1 MIGEISALGSA
12 SCAAVGGT
20 FFKTQMRQVDAIVIN
35 FWRFGFAAVF
45 FVVILF
51 FTHEFNDLIHIS
63 WTTLIYLLAS
73 TFLTPV
79 MGGTFYLKSL
89 NLIGLSKSIAISG
102 IYPFFTMV
110 LAVLFL
116 GESLTWFI
124 VLGAI
129 LVAYGVYLTTPSFK
143 RYVSGSA
150 VFVSED
156 HRKGVLLA
164 IMAALFW
171 ACSVILLKL
180 VVRDMNI
187 IAVNAIR
194 FPLGVLLLLIFIPRT
209 NVFRMIR
216 KQPRSVAV
224 IGLGGILDTGLGG
237 LLFLFALQHTG
248 AVKTT
253 ILTSVSPFFAV
264 PLGIAFLKERVSLK
278 VALGISL
285 TIAGIWL
292 VYSS

>member
-20 FFKTQMRQVDAIVIN
+20 FLKTQMRQVDAIVIN
-35 FWRFGFAAVF
+35 FWRLGFAAAF
-45 FVVILF
+45 FIVILLL
-51 FTHEFNDLIHIS
+51 THGFNDLIHIS
-63 WTTLIYLLAS
+63 WITLIYLLAS

-89 NLIGLSKSIAISG
+89 SLIGLSRSIAISG
-102 IYPFFTMV
+102 IFPFFTIV

-129 LVAYGVYLTTPSFK
+129 LVAYGVYLITSSFK

-150 VFVSED
+150 VFFSED

-164 IMAALFW
+164 IMTALFW

-180 VVRDMNI
+180 VIRDMNI

-194 FPLGVLLLLIFIPRT
+194 FPLAVLLLLIFIPRT
-209 NVFRMIR
+209 NAFRMIR

-224 IGLGGILDTGLGG
+224 IALGGIFDMGLGS

-248 AVKTT
+248 AVRTT
-253 ILTSVSPFFAV
+253 ILTSVSPLFAA
-264 PLGIAFLKERVSLK
+264 PLGIAFLKEKVTLK
-278 VALGISL
+278 VVLGILL
-285 TIAGIWL
+285 TIVGIWL